1 MESRKSIEDFLR
13 EVDEDLLI
21 YAGELRSNGFTS
33 TASAK
38 YLTENDLAG
47 IPEGHKRLILNM
59 VSRLRTP
66 VRERPQ
72 TKFPSF
78 SEKSPASKS
87 PARKKTVLSA
97 GEASVGQEAQWS
109 QREAS
114 VSRPTIRRKLLSPG
128 ERFIE
133 EKRRAVEE
141 KLAEAAE
148 KRKVL
153 EDCYRRIKEA
163 ASENNLTGQRCSNCH
178 YRNHT
183 VRSCQM
189 EKCESVF
196 FCGEITRHPDEKM
209 KLQEQKNKI
218 KALETSATKL
228 EQELRSRE
236 AAFDRVQGSVNKQL
250 EDMLLK
256 EYPEE
261 YVQNNARNWLKIQQ
275 DIAFV
280 KKSLKGSGPPRREI
294 VKSLLER
301 KKSAENDKRLG
312 LKSLPERG
320 AAANSST
327 ADCSQTRVRLESYGV
342 TFPDRRDFTSSTS
355 FCLSPN
361 TAEEEEEQLC
371 MAKQLSLGSIPFDN
385 GDNTEQTKEVANIL
399 LSFKS
404 SKE

>member
-1 MESRKSIEDFLR
+1 
-13 EVDEDLLI
+13 
-21 YAGELRSNGFTS
+21 
-33 TASAK
+33 
-38 YLTENDLAG
+38 
-47 IPEGHKRLILNM
+47 M

-72 TKFPSF
+72 TKFPSS

-87 PARKKTVLSA
+87 PARKKTVV
-97 GEASVGQEAQWS
+97 SVGETSVEQEGQWS
-109 QREAS
+109 QREANL
-114 VSRPTIRRKLLSPG
+114 SRPTIRRKLLSPG

-133 EKRRAVEE
+133 EKRHAVEG

-163 ASENNLTGQRCSNCH
+163 ASKNRTGQRCSNCH

-196 FCGEITRHPDEKM
+196 FCGELARHPDEKM

-250 EDMLLK
+250 EDMLVN
-256 EYPEE
+256 EYPED

-280 KKSLKGSGPPRREI
+280 KKSLKGSGPPRSEV

-301 KKSAENDKRLG
+301 KKSVENDKRLG
-312 LKSLPERG
+312 LSTLPEHDE
-320 AAANSST
+320 AANSST
-327 ADCSQTRVRLESYGV
+327 AENCPQTRFRLESYGV
-342 TFPDRRDFTSSTS
+342 TFPNRRNFTSSTR

-361 TAEEEEEQLC
+361 SPEEEEEQLC

-385 GDNTEQTKEVANIL
+385 GDNAEQTKEAANIL